1 MKTAILAIVWIVLIP
16 TAVGYA
22 WETWKRHDY
31 QECSKSRQCR
41 ERRAEID
48 KHVVDDGMPSG
59 ANQNYY
65 RGE

>member
-1 MKTAILAIVWIVLIP
+1 MRTALLAIVWIIIIP
-16 TAVGYA
+16 ISIGYA

-31 QECSKSRQCR
+31 AECSKSRECR
-41 ERRAEID
+41 ERRAKID
-48 KHVVDDGMPSG
+48 KQVADNEIPRQ

>member
-1 MKTAILAIVWIVLIP
+1 MKTALLAIVWIIIIP
-16 TAVGYA
+16 TSIGYA
-22 WETWKRHDY
+22 WETWKRHDDL
-31 QECSKSRQCR
+31 ECSKNPECR

-48 KHVVDDGMPSG
+48 KQVVHSEMSGG